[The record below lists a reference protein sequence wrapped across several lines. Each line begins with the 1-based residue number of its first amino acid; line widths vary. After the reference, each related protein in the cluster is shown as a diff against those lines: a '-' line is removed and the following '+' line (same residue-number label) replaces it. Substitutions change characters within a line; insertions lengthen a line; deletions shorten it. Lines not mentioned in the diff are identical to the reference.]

1 MSEHETPIPEPATG
15 RTTEVKGEAPAEADE
30 AGRKRRPVLLWA
42 ERLFTAA
49 VLVFVLYRLGPQLA
63 ALTGVGPDLGRAP
76 EYSFTALD
84 GTEIRS
90 VDLQGRVIVLNFWA
104 TWCGPC
110 KLEMPA
116 LQALHEDRAEDGVVV
131 LGLATDAGR
140 GAGILPFLVE
150 REIDY
155 PVGRATNAHRRAFG
169 GISAIPT
176 TFIID
181 REGVVQHRVVG
192 YFAPPA
198 MRAAVRRLLKEDPP
212 PAAGPVASSGGTVSG
227 R

>member
-1 MSEHETPIPEPATG
+1 MGGSSDSSREPQQSTEDPLYSVRVSPAMSDALNP
-15 RTTEVKGEAPAEADE
+15 
-30 AGRKRRPVLLWA
+30 RRRFVVWA

-49 VLVFVLYRLGPQLA
+49 VLVFVVYRLAPQLG

-76 EYSFTALD
+76 EYAFSTLD
-84 GTEIRS
+84 GTPMSSEA
-90 VDLQGRVIVLNFWA
+90 LQGRVVVVNFWA

-116 LQALHEDRAEDGVVV
+116 LQSLHEDKAADGVVV
-131 LGLATDAGR
+131 IGLSTDAGGVEPIREFLAER
-140 GAGILPFLVE
+140 GIT
-150 REIDY
+150 Y
-155 PVGRATNAHRRAFG
+155 PVGRASRAHRSAFG
-169 GISAIPT
+169 GIRGIPT
-176 TFIID
+176 TFVID

-198 MRAAVRRLLKEDPP
+198 MRAAVNRLLEEGADP
-212 PAAGPVASSGGTVSG
+212 A